1 MPARQLPSPRV
12 RRCQNERQGCPTRNG
27 TAASASRADAS
38 ANERGGRLRRVE
50 PELFAATL
58 TERQH
63 SRYAGLNGSAERCS
77 DIVIVDDRQNDA
89 RSDGGLKRQ
98 AGAHQSS
105 GMDQHAGRRAFVETM
120 ALKVA
125 GPLRDGDEGPGKLA
139 IGSGL
144 ARPDSRFDPPG
155 RIAAIE

>member
-1 MPARQLPSPRV
+1 MPARPLPSPRV

-50 PELFAATL
+50 PELFAATQ
-58 TERQH
+58 TGRH
-63 SRYAGLNGSAERCS
+63 SRYARLNGCAERFA
-77 DIVIVDDRQNDA
+77 DVVIVGDRQNDA
-89 RSDGGLKRQ
+89 RSDGGLKPQ

-105 GMDQHAGRRAFVETM
+105 GMDQHAGRGTFVETV

-125 GPLRDGDEGPGKLA
+125 GPLRDGDEGPGKLGRA
-139 IGSGL
+139 SVSGWMTTVVSCR
-144 ARPDSRFDPPG
+144 ASTISSR
-155 RIAAIE
+155 